1 MASSLVPTTDMTK
14 PESLSNF
21 LGAFGPDMP
30 CGTPAITARHPAA
43 PRWAQQLR
51 AALHDSLQAARSG
64 QLVLHTPSSC
74 AVGQRAAGHF
84 HLGAELF
91 VQLGGYTDFHFPHA
105 QFRLLR
111 GQALVVPP
119 KLLHA
124 ERAGA
129 DADTA
134 FSNLVLNADAQL
146 ITCHLAHEAPA
157 GRPAALYLEV
167 CQHPDSALVQGW
179 LAALAR
185 APAHDPQQLWPLQQQ
200 GLLVAVLSAVARL
213 LDTPTAQPQST
224 DALLQQL
231 HVLVRDRLG
240 DPQLSVAQLAQALG
254 CSPDTL
260 TQRYRAHSGNALWSD
275 VVRLRL
281 ERAAQL
287 LRDEPLAVKEVAWCC
302 GFASPSHF
310 VQRFGQHYGC
320 SPARWRAQHSTPTPA
335 P

>member
-1 MASSLVPTTDMTK
+1 MKNT
-14 PESLSNF
+14 ESISN
-21 LGAFGPDMP
+21 LRSVFGPDLP
-30 CGTPAITARHPAA
+30 CGNPAITAQHPAA
-43 PRWAQQLR
+43 AHWALQLR
-51 AALHDSLQAARSG
+51 TALAESLQRARTG
-64 QLVLHTPSSC
+64 ALVLHTPASC

-91 VQLGGYTDFHFPHA
+91 VQLGGYTDFRFPHT
-105 QFRLLR
+105 QTRLAA

-119 KLLHA
+119 KLLHD
-124 ERAGA
+124 EHVGA
-129 DADTA
+129 DASGA
-134 FSNLVLNADAQL
+134 FANLVLNADAQL
-146 ITCHLAHEAPA
+146 VTCHLAHEAPP
-157 GRPAALYLEV
+157 GRASALYLEV
-167 CQHPDSALVQGW
+167 CHHPESAQVQRW
-179 LAALAR
+179 LAELAR
-185 APAHDPQQLWPLQQQ
+185 APTHDPQGWWPAQQQ

-213 LDTPTAQPQST
+213 LDTPAAQPRST

-231 HVLVRDRLG
+231 HMLVRDRLG
-240 DPQLSVAQLAQALG
+240 DPDLSVAQLAQALG

-287 LRDEPLAVKEVAWCC
+287 LRDETLAVKEVAWCC

-320 SPARWRAQHSTPTPA
+320 SPARWRAQQRA
-335 P
+335 

>member
-1 MASSLVPTTDMTK
+1 MTK
-14 PESLSNF
+14 PESISHL
-21 LGAFGPDMP
+21 LGVFGPDLP
-30 CGTPAITARHPAA
+30 CGTPAITAQHPAA
-43 PRWAQQLR
+43 AHWAQRLR
-51 AALHDSLQAARSG
+51 TALAASLRRARAG
-64 QLVLHTPSSC
+64 ELVLHTPSSC
-74 AVGQRAAGHF
+74 TVGQRAAGHF

-91 VQLGGYTDFHFPHA
+91 VQLGGYTDFQFPHT
-105 QFRLLR
+105 QTRLAA

-119 KLLHA
+119 KLLHDEHVGA
-124 ERAGA
+124 EASG
-129 DADTA
+129 A

-146 ITCHLAHEAPA
+146 ITCHLAHEAPP
-157 GRPAALYLEV
+157 GRAAALYLEV
-167 CQHPDSALVQGW
+167 CHHPESAQVQRW
-179 LAALAR
+179 LAELAR
-185 APAHDPQQLWPLQQQ
+185 APAHDPQGWWPAQQQ

-213 LDTPTAQPQST
+213 LDTPAAQPRST

-231 HVLVRDRLG
+231 HMLVRDRLG
-240 DPQLSVAQLAQALG
+240 DPALSVAQLAQALG

-287 LRDEPLAVKEVAWCC
+287 LRDETLAVKEVAWCC

-320 SPARWRAQHSTPTPA
+320 SPARWRAQQTP
-335 P
+335 